1 MSFDTTP
8 PLTPN
13 EKAGALVMSLAV
25 LAGLLLFLAWYDAE
39 MERGAQATT
48 HTHQRS
54 QK

>member
-8 PLTPN
+8 TLTPN
-13 EKAGALVMSLAV
+13 EKAGALLMAMAV
-25 LAGLLLFLAWYDAE
+25 FAGLLLFLAWYDAE
-39 MERGAQATT
+39 MERGARAVT